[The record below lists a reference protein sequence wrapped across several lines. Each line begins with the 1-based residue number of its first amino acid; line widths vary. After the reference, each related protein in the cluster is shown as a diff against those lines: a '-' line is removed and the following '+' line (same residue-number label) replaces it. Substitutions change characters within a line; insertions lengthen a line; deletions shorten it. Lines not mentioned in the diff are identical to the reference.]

1 MSPQDRT
8 TCTTETRTVRL
19 KLIACDV
26 LTREVSWCVA
36 RSPHVIDVEFTPK
49 GAHDESDKLRA
60 LLQSK
65 IDSASIQRDGYDAIL
80 LCYGICGNSTV
91 GLEARD
97 TRLVI
102 PRAHDCCTL
111 FLGSKAA
118 FREHFGA
125 NPSQP
130 FSTAGYMERGDWD
143 SISNTASRLL
153 GTDKTFDD
161 YVRLYGEEN
170 ARYIVETMNASLEQS
185 ESDTLVY
192 IDVPETHNA
201 ALKAQCRARAEA
213 EGKRFVELPGSLRLI
228 AKLVNGGWSKDEF
241 LIVEP
246 GQRIIGM
253 YDLDEVVRAERRP
266 D

>member
-1 MSPQDRT
+1 M
-8 TCTTETRTVRL
+8 RL

-26 LTREVSWCVA
+26 LTREVCWCVA
-36 RSPHVIDVEFTPK
+36 RSPHVIDLEFTEK
-49 GAHDESDKLRA
+49 GAHDESDKLRE

-65 IDSASIQRDGYDAIL
+65 IDAASNSGGYDAIL

-118 FREHFGA
+118 FKEHFGA

-185 ESDTLVY
+185 ECDTIVY

-213 EGKRFVELPGSLRLI
+213 DGKRFVELRGSVRLI
-228 AKLVNGGWSKDEF
+228 AKLLNGDWGPDEF

-246 GQRIIGM
+246 GQRIIGA
-253 YDLDEVVRAERRP
+253 YDLDEVVRAENHRR
-266 D
+266 

>member
-1 MSPQDRT
+1 MH
-8 TCTTETRTVRL
+8 L

-26 LTREVSWCVA
+26 LTREVCWCVA
-36 RSPHVIDVEFTPK
+36 RSPHVIDLEFTPK

-65 IDSASIQRDGYDAIL
+65 IDAASTPGNTYDAIL
-80 LCYGICGNSTV
+80 LAYGVCGNSTI
-91 GLEARD
+91 GIEACG
-97 TRLVI
+97 TRLVS

-118 FREHFGA
+118 FKEHFGA
-125 NPSQP
+125 NPSRP

-143 SISNTASRLL
+143 AISSSAARLL
-153 GTDKTFDD
+153 GTDKTFAD

-170 ARYIVETMNASLEQS
+170 ARYIVETMNASLDQS

-201 ALKAQCRARAEA
+201 ALKAECRARAEA
-213 EGKRFVELPGSLRLI
+213 AGKRFVELRGSVRLI
-228 AKLVNGGWSKDEF
+228 AKLVSGDWDPDEF

-246 GQRIIGM
+246 GRRIMGV
-253 YDLDEVVRAERRP
+253 YDLNEVVRAEPAR
-266 D
+266 

>member
-1 MSPQDRT
+1 M
-8 TCTTETRTVRL
+8 RL

-26 LTREVSWCVA
+26 LTREVCWCVA
-36 RSPHVIDVEFTPK
+36 RSPHVIDLEFTEK

-65 IDSASIQRDGYDAIL
+65 VDAASNPGAAYDAIL

-91 GLEARD
+91 GLEARG
-97 TRLVI
+97 TQLVL

-118 FREHFGA
+118 FKEHFGA
-125 NPSQP
+125 NPSRP

-143 SISNTASRLL
+143 AISSTASRLL

-170 ARYIVETMNASLEQS
+170 ARYIVETMNASLDQS
-185 ESDTLVY
+185 ESDTIVY

-201 ALKAQCRARAEA
+201 ALEAECRARAEA
-213 EGKRFVELPGSLRLI
+213 EGKRFIELRGSVRLI
-228 AKLVNGGWSKDEF
+228 AKLVNAEWDADDF

-246 GQRIIGM
+246 GRRIIGV
-253 YDLDEVVRAERRP
+253 YDLDEVVRAVETDGPAR
-266 D
+266 